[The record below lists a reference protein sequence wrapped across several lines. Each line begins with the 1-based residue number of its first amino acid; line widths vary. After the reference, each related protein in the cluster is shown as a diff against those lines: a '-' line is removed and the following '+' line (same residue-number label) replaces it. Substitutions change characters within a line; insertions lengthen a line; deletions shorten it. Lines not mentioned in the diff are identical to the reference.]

1 MYATR
6 NGLRVLSLLKTPRR
20 NSIVTANKLYTSKRS
35 ISSSKAKCGSG
46 SFFQKNKFIEEWN
59 GTREITEKTW
69 TIDGSNVVSLLV
81 SVVVF
86 PTICYTLMKTELADK
101 YRKEGRDVEQL

>member
-1 MYATR
+1 MLAIR
-6 NGLRVLSLLKTPRR
+6 NGFRVFSQAKSTARKLDCKTPLYLSNRSVSNSQARR
-20 NSIVTANKLYTSKRS
+20 
-35 ISSSKAKCGSG
+35 GSG

-69 TIDGSNVVSLLV
+69 TIDGSNVVSLVV

-86 PTICYTLMKTELADK
+86 PTICYTLMKSELADK
-101 YRKEGRDVEQL
+101 YKKEGRDVEQL

>member
-1 MYATR
+1 MFAAR
-6 NGLRVLSLLKTPRR
+6 NGLRIFQQMRR
-20 NSIVTANKLYTSKRS
+20 TTLNTSKRS
-35 ISSSKAKCGSG
+35 ISNTKAKCGGG

-86 PTICYTLMKTELADK
+86 PTICYTLMKAELADK
-101 YRKEGRDVEQL
+101 YQKEGRDVDQL